1 MQRIKTV
8 FRRSVAAAA
17 VAGMMA
23 GAALMAPP
31 LASQAEAAEKVRVA
45 LGDVVSVETLA
56 FLIALERAK
65 DRGVDYEMTSF
76 AKEELAIQ
84 SIVNGQA
91 DLGVGTPYS
100 VIQKAKVPLKI
111 VFQMSRLVFFPV
123 ASNDYK
129 SWKDLDG
136 QPFTFHARGTGTEAI
151 GNIIAKREG
160 IEFGQ
165 RSYVPGSE
173 NRIIAMMK
181 GQINATIVD
190 LANKNKLMEMA
201 GDKFHVLPGV
211 SDVPSDELIFANEN
225 WIKEHPEAVGIV
237 VEEMLKLWNEMSQNP
252 AIIEEERAKRNLLAD
267 QPKEILAEVVP
278 FYTEGVKE
286 GLFSPTGGGMAAAK
300 ADFAFY
306 TEAGQMEGP
315 ADSLKV
321 EDFWDLG
328 PLDAAKKKLGL

>member
-17 VAGMMA
+17 VAGLMA
-23 GAALMAPP
+23 GTALVGSPA
-31 LASQAEAAEKVRVA
+31 QAAEKVRVA

-100 VIQKAKVPLKI
+100 VIQKAKVPLKVI
-111 VFQMSRLVFFPV
+111 FQMSRLVFFPV

-211 SDVPSDELIFANEN
+211 SDVPSDELVFANQN
-225 WIKEHPEAVGIV
+225 WIEERPEAVNVV

-252 AIIEEERAKRNLLAD
+252 AVIEEERAKRNLLAD

-286 GLFSPTGGGMAAAK
+286 GLFSPTGGGMVAAK
-300 ADFAFY
+300 ADFEFY

-315 ADSLKV
+315 ADSLSV
-321 EDFWDLG
+321 EEYWNLE
-328 PLDAAKKKLGL
+328 PLNAARKKLGL